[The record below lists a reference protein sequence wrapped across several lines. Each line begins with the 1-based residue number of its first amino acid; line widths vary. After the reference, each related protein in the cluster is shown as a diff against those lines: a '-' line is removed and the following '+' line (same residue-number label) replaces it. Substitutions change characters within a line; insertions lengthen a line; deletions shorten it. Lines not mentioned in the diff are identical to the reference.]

1 MLSVRTAGRCEL
13 MGENGKGWAMLG
25 TQLVGEEAGIQPLG
39 GHTAESM
46 CFKNYERL
54 PTPPLPINV

>member
-1 MLSVRTAGRCEL
+1 
-13 MGENGKGWAMLG
+13 MLG
-25 TQLVGEEAGIQPLG
+25 SQLVGEEAGIQPLG